1 MAAFESQKKSARNL
15 VLSPNMQAAY
25 GETLADANLTR
36 RQRFDG
42 SAILELLS
50 TRRSDKEM
58 SGKGT
63 QFATD
68 GQLTGWDTKFSFKT
82 ELDAWLAGWAFVF
95 GMGADAITNTGGA
108 APYTHALSFDD
119 TTTQAPA
126 TTLYL
131 EDTSAVK
138 YKVPDMAVSDLTLT
152 IPERGACSLET
163 AFIGTGRWT
172 AGAMA
177 AALPAL
183 AAYSYLLG
191 SDCVFSIGPVG
202 DSVAVTG
209 RHLSTT
215 LKISTGVVNH
225 IAPGGGLFGVFP
237 RRGLWKFSFQTTIAA
252 MATDDIWTLL
262 ENDTASALGWSINSG
277 ASAQLAISIPLCH
290 MKATK
295 LGVNGNMVIW
305 SIEADETTCFG
316 VAGGAQPLG
325 VSVVN
330 AVPQYMVAV

>member
-1 MAAFESQKKSARNL
+1 MPNNFESQKKSARNL
-15 VLSPNMQAAY
+15 VLSPNMQAAV
-25 GETLADANLTR
+25 GGLLADAALTH

-42 SAILELLS
+42 SAILELLQS
-50 TRRSDKEM
+50 RRSDKEM
-58 SGKGT
+58 SGRGT

-68 GQLTGWDTKFSFKT
+68 GQPAGWDTKFSFKA
-82 ELDAWLAGWAFVF
+82 ELDAWLAAWAFDF
-95 GMGADAITNTGGA
+95 AMGADTVSGA
-108 APYTHALSFDD
+108 APYTHAIAFDD
-119 TTTQAPA
+119 TTTQAPT

-131 EDTSAVK
+131 EDTAAVK

-163 AFIGTGRWT
+163 AFVGTGRWT
-172 AGAMA
+172 LGAMVA
-177 AALPAL
+177 GPPAL
-183 AAYSYLLG
+183 AASNYLLG

-202 DSVAVTG
+202 DSVSVLG

-225 IAPGGGLFGVFP
+225 VAPGGGLYGIFM
-237 RRGLWKFSFQTTIAA
+237 RRGLWKFSLQTTIAA

-262 ENDTASALGWSINSG
+262 ENDTPSALSWNINSG
-277 ASAQLAISIPLCH
+277 AQAQLAISMPLVH
-290 MKATK
+290 MKAAK

-305 SIEADETTCFG
+305 SIEADETTSFY
-316 VAGGAQPLG
+316 ANGAQPLS

-330 AVPQYMVAV
+330 SVAQYLVPA

>member
-1 MAAFESQKKSARNL
+1 MPNNFESQKKSARNL
-15 VLSPNMQAAY
+15 VLSANMQAAY
-25 GETLADANLTR
+25 GGLLADAMLTR

-68 GQLTGWDTKFSFKT
+68 GQLTGWDTKFSFKA
-82 ELDAWLAGWAFVF
+82 ELDAWLAGWAFAF
-95 GMGADAITNTGGA
+95 GMGADTVTGVT
-108 APYTHALSFDD
+108 APFTHAIAFDD

-131 EDTSAVK
+131 EDTAAVK

-172 AGAMA
+172 AGAMGA
-177 AALPAL
+177 PGVPAL
-183 AAYSYLLG
+183 VAENYLLG
-191 SDCVFSIGPVG
+191 SDCIFSIGPVAT
-202 DSVAVTG
+202 SVAVTG
-209 RHLSTT
+209 RHLSST

-237 RRGLWKFSFQTTIAA
+237 RRGEWKFSIQTTIAA
-252 MATDDIWTLL
+252 MATDDILTLL
-262 ENDTASALGWSINSG
+262 ENDTACALSWNINSG
-277 ASAQLAISIPLCH
+277 AQAQLAISMPLVH

-305 SIEADETTCFG
+305 SIEETTCFYA
-316 VAGGAQPLG
+316 AGTQPLG

-330 AVPQYMVAV
+330 AVPLYMTAS

>member
-15 VLSPNMQAAY
+15 VLSPNMQAAV
-25 GETLADANLTR
+25 GGLLADVVLTR

-42 SAILELLS
+42 SAILELLQS
-50 TRRSDKEM
+50 RRSDKEM
-58 SGKGT
+58 SGRGT
-63 QFATD
+63 QFTTD
-68 GQLTGWDTKFSFKT
+68 GQPTGWDTKFSFKA

-95 GMGADAITNTGGA
+95 GMGADTVTGA
-108 APYTHALSFDD
+108 EAPYTHAIAFDD

-131 EDTSAVK
+131 EDTAAVK

-163 AFIGTGRWT
+163 AFVGTGRWT
-172 AGAMA
+172 AGAMVA
-177 AALPAL
+177 GPPVL
-183 AAYSYLLG
+183 APSAYLLG
-191 SDCVFSIGPVG
+191 SDCAFSIGPVG
-202 DSVAVTG
+202 TSVPIIG

-225 IAPGGGLFGVFP
+225 LAPGGGLYGIFM
-237 RRGLWKFSFQTTIAA
+237 RRGLWKFSVQTTIAA

-262 ENDTASALGWSINSG
+262 ENDTPSALSWNISSG
-277 ASAQLAISIPLCH
+277 AQAQLAISMPLVH
-290 MKATK
+290 MKTTK

-305 SIEADETTCFG
+305 SIEADETTSFY
-316 VAGGAQPLG
+316 AGGAQSLS

-330 AVPQYMVAV
+330 AVPQYMVAA